1 MVCLKRNLCKFA
13 TVLLMIVIYYRT
25 VAKSFAESEFEKYRM
40 IQDSL
45 FESDFDKEIKR
56 IKGK

>member
-1 MVCLKRNLCKFA
+1 MVCLKRNLCKFT